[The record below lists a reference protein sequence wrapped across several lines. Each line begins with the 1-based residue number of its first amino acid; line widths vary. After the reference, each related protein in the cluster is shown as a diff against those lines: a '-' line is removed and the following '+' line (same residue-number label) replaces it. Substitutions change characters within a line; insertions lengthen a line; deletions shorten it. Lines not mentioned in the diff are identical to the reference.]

1 MSEETTRQERIDKVI
16 AEAEAS
22 IEEARREQAK
32 LDAMI
37 ENVGLGRSED
47 VLALVRNGACSPDL
61 QKLIDEDLA
70 QLHRELAAEE
80 SALVVKTAKAQAPKP
95 RRRPPRRMT
104 RI

>member
-1 MSEETTRQERIDKVI
+1 MNEETTREERIDKMI

-32 LDAMI
+32 LEAAI
-37 ENVGLGRSED
+37 EGVGLGRADD

-61 QKLIDEDLA
+61 QKLIDEDIA
-70 QLHRELAAEE
+70 QLHRELAQEE
-80 SALVVKTAKAQAPKP
+80 SALVVKTAKEQAPKP

>member
-1 MSEETTRQERIDKVI
+1 MSEGNTRDERIDKLI

-22 IEEARREQAK
+22 VEEARAVQAK
-32 LDAMI
+32 MGAMI
-37 ENVGLGRSED
+37 ENVGLGSADD

-70 QLHRELAAEE
+70 QLHRELAEDEA
-80 SALVVKTAKAQAPKP
+80 ALVANTAKAQAPKA